1 MMDTLLQDLRYAAR
15 TLLKSPGFTA
25 VAVLTLGLGI
35 GANTAVFTLV
45 NAALFRAPP
54 GTRPHELVWL
64 AATREFPEQ
73 PGRPR
78 SYQRRFSVPEY
89 RDYAARA
96 TAFTGLSA
104 YQDVALAL
112 GSGGEPE
119 RISGLLVSGN
129 YFQLLG
135 LVPAVGR
142 FFVPEE
148 DRDPGAHPVV
158 VLSHGLWRRRFGS
171 DSGIVGKDVTV
182 NGRRFTVAGVA
193 PAGFVGIQLGEPAEL
208 FMPLAMV
215 AVAMPR
221 SADLLEQRY
230 AGWLQI
236 VGRLKPGT
244 TVAAA
249 GAEVAMLAAQLAQA
263 YPQAL
268 EATSAEVTPLS
279 GGLDPGNRQEALP
292 IFVLLMAV
300 PAVVL
305 LIACANVANL
315 LLARAAGRRREIGI
329 RLALGA
335 TRWRLLRQLL
345 TESVLL
351 ALCAGAAGMLLSFWL
366 NDVLLAVSRAPT
378 EIELALKP
386 DARVL
391 AFTIAVA
398 AVTGVLFGL
407 APALGATRPDVVPA
421 LKEEGIALGRRVR
434 RSRLTGA
441 FVVAQVAMSLVLLV
455 TAGLFLRSLD
465 KALDVNPGFDPTNR
479 ISLSFDLGIQ
489 GYSER
494 QRGTFYARLLER
506 VRAMPGVEAA
516 SLASPLPLSGRI
528 IGTAVAIEGVD
539 PDAGAVPVNLGA
551 IAPQYFT
558 TLGVPLVG
566 GRDFSTTDGPGAP
579 LVTIINETLAR
590 RLWPDQDPLGRR
602 LRLYGRDEPVREV
615 IGVAKDG
622 KYDELT
628 ESPRGFLFLPERQRA
643 DLSDIALV
651 VKTSGDPRPLAAALS
666 TAVHELDATLPIFR
680 LETLDQ
686 ALRNRLDKE
695 RGASSLLGVF
705 GTLALLLAALGLYGV
720 MAYAVSQRTREIGI
734 RVALG
739 ARQSDVLKQFVGEG
753 VRLAAVGV
761 VVGLALSVGLTRVI
775 VRFLYGV
782 TATDAATFAAG
793 ALLLCVVAVIASWFP
808 ARRAARVDPMVA
820 LRSE

>member
-1 MMDTLLQDLRYAAR
+1 MDTLFQDLRYAVR
-15 TLLKSPGFTA
+15 TLLKSPGFTT
-25 VAVLTLGLGI
+25 VAVLTLGLGV

-45 NAALFRAPP
+45 NAALFRSPP
-54 GTRPHELVWL
+54 GTRPHELVWV
-64 AATREFPEQ
+64 AATRDFPEQ

-78 SYQRRFSVPEY
+78 SYRRRFSLPEY
-89 RDYAARA
+89 RDYAASV
-96 TAFTGLSA
+96 TSFSGLAA

-119 RISGLLVSGN
+119 RINGMLVSGN
-129 YFQLLG
+129 YFQVLG
-135 LVPAVGR
+135 LVPAAGR
-142 FFVPEE
+142 FFAPEE
-148 DRDPGAHPVV
+148 DRAPGAHPVV

-171 DSGIVGKDVTV
+171 APGIVGSDLTV
-182 NGRRFTVAGVA
+182 NGRHFMVVGVA
-193 PAGFVGIQLGEPAEL
+193 PAGFVGIQLGDPAEL

-215 AVAMPR
+215 GVAMPR
-221 SADLLEQRY
+221 SADLLEERN

-236 VGRLKPGT
+236 VGRLKPGVT
-244 TVAAA
+244 STAA
-249 GAEVAMLAAQLAQA
+249 GADVGTLAARLAKA
-263 YPQAL
+263 YPEAL

-279 GGLDPGNRQEALP
+279 GGLDPSNRQEALP
-292 IFVLLMAV
+292 ILLLLMAV

-351 ALCAGAAGMLLSFWL
+351 ALCAGAVGMLLSFWL
-366 NDVLLAVSRAPT
+366 NDLLLAVSRAPT

-386 DARVL
+386 DVRVL
-391 AFTIAVA
+391 AFTIAIA
-398 AVTGVLFGL
+398 AITGVLFGL
-407 APALGATRPDVVPA
+407 APALGATRPDLVPA

-441 FVVAQVAMSLVLLV
+441 FVVAQVALSLILLV

-465 KALDVNPGFDPTNR
+465 KALNVDPGFDPINR
-479 ISLSFDLGIQ
+479 IALSFDLGIQ
-489 GYSER
+489 GYTDR

-506 VRAMPGVEAA
+506 VRALPGVESA
-516 SLASPLPLSGRI
+516 SLASPLPLSGRM
-528 IGTAVAIEGVD
+528 IGTAVSLEGVD
-539 PDAGAVPVNLGA
+539 PDAGAVPVSFAAMTPG
-551 IAPQYFT
+551 YFA
-558 TLGVPLVG
+558 TLGIPLVR
-566 GRDFSTTDGPGAP
+566 GRDFSAGDGPGAP
-579 LVTIINETLAR
+579 LVLVVNETLAR

-602 LRLYGRDEPVREV
+602 LKLYGRDEPLREV
-615 IGVAKDG
+615 VGVAKDG

-628 ESPRGFLFLPERQRA
+628 ERPRNFLYLPERQRA

-651 VKTSGDPRPLAAALS
+651 VKTAGDPRPLAGAL
-666 TAVHELDATLPIFR
+666 TAAVHELDPTLPIFR
-680 LETLDQ
+680 LETLEQ
-686 ALRNRLDKE
+686 SLVNRLDKE

-720 MAYAVSQRTREIGI
+720 MAYAVAQRTREIGI

-739 ARQSDVLKQFVGEG
+739 ARQADVLRQFVGEG
-753 VRLAAVGV
+753 LRLAVVGV
-761 VVGLALSVGLTRVI
+761 AIGLALSVALTRI
-775 VRFLYGV
+775 IAQFLYGV

-793 ALLLCVVAVIASWFP
+793 AALLCVVAVAASWLP
-808 ARRAARVDPMVA
+808 SRRAARVDPMVA

>member
-1 MMDTLLQDLRYAAR
+1 
-15 TLLKSPGFTA
+15 
-25 VAVLTLGLGI
+25 LGLGI

-64 AATREFPEQ
+64 AATRDFPDQ

-78 SYQRRFSVPEY
+78 SYQRRFSMPEY
-89 RDYAARA
+89 RDYVVR
-96 TAFTGLSA
+96 TTSFTGLSA

-119 RISGLLVSGN
+119 RVGGLLVSGN

-135 LVPAVGR
+135 LLPAAGR

-148 DRDPGAHPVV
+148 DRDPGAHPVL
-158 VLSHGLWRRRFGS
+158 VLSHGLWRRRFAS
-171 DSGIVGKDVTV
+171 DSSVVGTDITV
-182 NGRRFTVAGVA
+182 NGRRFTVVGVA
-193 PAGFVGIQLGEPAEL
+193 PAGFVGIQLGEPTEL

-221 SADLLEQRY
+221 SAELLEQRY

-236 VGRLKPGT
+236 VGRLKPGGT
-244 TVAAA
+244 AAA
-249 GAEVAMLAAQLAQA
+249 ASAEVGTVAAQLAQA
-263 YPQAL
+263 YP
-268 EATSAEVTPLS
+268 ETMEGTSAEVSPLS
-279 GGLDPGNRQEALP
+279 GGLDPGNRREALP

-300 PAVVL
+300 PALVL

-351 ALCAGAAGMLLSFWL
+351 AICAGAAGMLLSFWL
-366 NDVLLAVSRAPT
+366 NDILLAVSRAPT
-378 EIELALKP
+378 EIALALKP
-386 DARVL
+386 DVRVL
-391 AFTIAVA
+391 AFTLVV
-398 AVTGVLFGL
+398 AVTTGMLFGL
-407 APALGATRPDVVPA
+407 APALGATRPDLVPA
-421 LKEEGIALGRRVR
+421 LKERLG
-434 RSRLTGA
+434 RSRLARA
-441 FVVAQVAMSLVLLV
+441 FVVAQVAISLILLV

-465 KALDVNPGFDPTNR
+465 KALDVNPGFDPANR

-489 GYSER
+489 GYTDQ
-494 QRGTFYARLLER
+494 QRGAFYARLLEQ
-506 VRAMPGVEAA
+506 VRAMPGVRAA
-516 SLASPLPLSGRI
+516 SLASPLPLSGRV
-528 IGTAVAIEGVD
+528 IGSAVSLEGVD
-539 PDAGAVPVNLGA
+539 PDAGGVPVNLGA
-551 IAPQYFT
+551 FAPEYFET
-558 TLGVPLVG
+558 MGAPLVR
-566 GRDFSTTDGPGAP
+566 GRDFAATDGPGAP
-579 LVTIINETLAR
+579 LVAIINETLAR
-590 RLWPDQDPLGRR
+590 RLWGNEDPLGRR
-602 LRLYGRDEPVREV
+602 LRLYGRDEPYREV
-615 IGVAKDG
+615 VGVAKDG

-628 ESPRGFLFLPERQRA
+628 ESPRGFLFLPERQHA
-643 DLSDIALV
+643 DLSDISLV
-651 VKTSGDPRPLAAALS
+651 VKTAGDPRPLAGALS
-666 TAVHELDATLPIFR
+666 AAVHELDPALPIFR
-680 LETLDQ
+680 LETLEQ

-720 MAYAVSQRTREIGI
+720 MAYAVTQRTREIGI

-739 ARQSDVLKQFVGEG
+739 ARQVDVLRQFVGEG
-753 VRLAAVGV
+753 MRLAAVGV
-761 VVGLALSVGLTRVI
+761 VIGIALSVALTRI
-775 VRFLYGV
+775 IARFLYGV

-793 ALLLCVVAVIASWFP
+793 AALLCVVAVLASWFP

-820 LRSE
+820 LRAE

>member
-1 MMDTLLQDLRYAAR
+1 VDTLLQDLRYAVR

-25 VAVLTLGLGI
+25 VAVLTLGLGV

-45 NAALFRAPP
+45 NAALFRSPP
-54 GTRPHELVWL
+54 GARPHELVWL
-64 AATREFPEQ
+64 AATRDFPDQ

-78 SYQRRFSVPEY
+78 SYQRRFSLPEY
-89 RDYAARA
+89 RDYAAGT
-96 TAFTGLSA
+96 TAFTGLTA

-119 RISGLLVSGN
+119 RINGMMVSGN
-129 YFQLLG
+129 YFQVLG
-135 LVPAVGR
+135 LVPAAGR
-142 FFVPEE
+142 FFAAEE
-148 DRDPGAHPVV
+148 DGAPGAHPVV
-158 VLSHGLWRRRFGS
+158 VLSHRLWRRRFGS
-171 DSGIVGKDVTV
+171 APGVVGSDITV
-182 NGRRFTVAGVA
+182 NGRHFLVVGVA

-208 FMPLAMV
+208 FVPLAMV
-215 AVAMPR
+215 GVAMPR
-221 SADLLEQRY
+221 SAYLLEQRN
-230 AGWLQI
+230 ADWLQI
-236 VGRLKPGT
+236 VGRLKPGV

-249 GAEVAMLAAQLAQA
+249 GAEVATFAARLAQE
-263 YPQAL
+263 YPEAL
-268 EATSAEVTPLS
+268 AATSAEVTPLS
-279 GGLDPGNRQEALP
+279 GGLDPSNRGEALP
-292 IFVLLMAV
+292 ILLLLMAV

-351 ALCAGAAGMLLSFWL
+351 ALCAGAVGMLLSFWL
-366 NDVLLAVSRAPT
+366 NDVLLAVSHAPA

-386 DARVL
+386 DLRVF
-391 AFTIAVA
+391 AFTIAIA
-398 AVTGVLFGL
+398 AATGVLFGL

-441 FVVAQVAMSLVLLV
+441 FVVAQVALSLILLV

-465 KALDVNPGFDPTNR
+465 KALDVNPGFDPVNR

-489 GYSER
+489 GYTDR

-506 VRAMPGVEAA
+506 VRALPGVEAT
-516 SLASPLPLSGRI
+516 SLASPLPLSGRMV
-528 IGTAVAIEGVD
+528 GTAVSLEGVD
-539 PDAGAVPVNLGA
+539 PDAGGVPVSFSA

-558 TLGVPLVG
+558 TLGIPLVR
-566 GRDFSTTDGPGAP
+566 GRDFAASDGAGAP
-579 LVTIINETLAR
+579 LVVIVNETLAR

-602 LRLYGRDEPVREV
+602 LRMYGRTEPYREV

-628 ESPRGFLFLPERQRA
+628 ESPRNFLYLPERQRA

-651 VKTSGDPRPLAAALS
+651 AKTAGDPRPLAGALIA
-666 TAVHELDATLPIFR
+666 AVHELDPTLPIFR
-680 LETLDQ
+680 IETLEQ
-686 ALRNRLDKE
+686 SLVNRLDKV

-720 MAYAVSQRTREIGI
+720 MAYAVTQRTREIGI

-739 ARQSDVLKQFVGEG
+739 AGQRDVLRQFVGEG
-753 VRLAAVGV
+753 FRLAVVGV
-761 VVGLALSVGLTRVI
+761 MIGLALSVALTRVI
-775 VRFLYGV
+775 ARFLYGV

-793 ALLLCVVAVIASWFP
+793 AAVLCVVALAASWFP

-820 LRSE
+820 LRAE

>member
-1 MMDTLLQDLRYAAR
+1 VDTLFQDLRYAVR
-15 TLLKSPGFTA
+15 TLLRSPGFTA

-54 GTRPHELVWL
+54 GARPHELVWL
-64 AATREFPEQ
+64 GATRDFPQQ

-78 SYQRRFSVPEY
+78 SYQRRFSLPEY
-89 RDYAARA
+89 RDYAAGA

-119 RISGLLVSGN
+119 RINGMLVSGN
-129 YFQLLG
+129 YFQVLG
-135 LVPAVGR
+135 LVPAAGR
-142 FFVPEE
+142 FFAPEE
-148 DRDPGAHPVV
+148 DRDPGAHAVV

-171 DSGIVGKDVTV
+171 DPATVGTDITI
-182 NGRRFTVAGVA
+182 NGRRFMVAGVA

-215 AVAMPR
+215 GVAMPR
-221 SADLLEQRY
+221 SAELLDQRY

-236 VGRLKPGT
+236 VGRLKPGVT
-244 TVAAA
+244 AAAA
-249 GAEVAMLAAQLAQA
+249 GTEVATLAARLAQE
-263 YPQAL
+263 YPEAL
-268 EATSAEVTPLS
+268 EGASAEVTPLS

-300 PAVVL
+300 PVVVL

-315 LLARAAGRRREIGI
+315 LLARATGRRREIGI

-335 TRWRLLRQLL
+335 TRSRLLRQLL

-366 NDVLLAVSRAPT
+366 NDVLLAVSRAPA

-386 DARVL
+386 DMRVL
-391 AFTIAVA
+391 AFTIVVAV
-398 AVTGVLFGL
+398 VTGVLFGL

-441 FVVAQVAMSLVLLV
+441 FVVAQVALSLILLV

-465 KALDVNPGFDPTNR
+465 KALGVNPGFDPVNR
-479 ISLSFDLGIQ
+479 MSLSFDLGIQ
-489 GYSER
+489 GYSDR

-506 VRAMPGVEAA
+506 VRALPGVEAA

-528 IGTAVAIEGVD
+528 IATAVSLEGVD
-539 PDAGAVPVNLGA
+539 PDAGAVPVTLGS
-551 IAPQYFT
+551 ISPEYFA
-558 TLGVPLVG
+558 TLGVPLVQ
-566 GRDFSTTDGPGAP
+566 GRDFAPADGPGAP
-579 LVTIINETLAR
+579 LVVIVNETLAR
-590 RLWPDQDPLGRR
+590 RLWPDQDPVGRR
-602 LRLYGRDEPVREV
+602 LRLYGREEPLREV

-628 ESPRGFLFLPERQRA
+628 ERPRSFLYFPERQHA
-643 DLSDIALV
+643 DLSDISLV
-651 VKTSGDPRPLAAALS
+651 VRTTGDPRPLAGAL
-666 TAVHELDATLPIFR
+666 TAAVHELDPTLPIFR
-680 LETLDQ
+680 LETLEQ
-686 ALRNRLDKE
+686 SLVNRLDKE

-739 ARQSDVLKQFVGEG
+739 ARQADVLRQFVGEG
-753 VRLAAVGV
+753 VRLAVVGV
-761 VVGLALSVGLTRVI
+761 VIGLVLSVALTRVI
-775 VRFLYGV
+775 AQFLYGV
-782 TATDAATFAAG
+782 TATDVATFAAG
-793 ALLLCVVAVIASWFP
+793 ALVLCVVAVAASWLP

-820 LRSE
+820 LRAE

>member
-1 MMDTLLQDLRYAAR
+1 MDTLLQDLRYAAR
-15 TLLKSPGFTA
+15 ALIKSPGFTT

-45 NAALFRAPP
+45 NAALFRTPP
-54 GTRPHELVWL
+54 GASPHELMWL
-64 AATREFPEQ
+64 AATRDFPEQ

-78 SYQRRFSVPEY
+78 SYQRRFSLPEY
-89 RDYAARA
+89 RDYAAGSS
-96 TAFTGLSA
+96 AFTGLSA
-104 YQDVALAL
+104 YQDAALAL

-119 RISGLLVSGN
+119 RINGMLVSGN
-129 YFQLLG
+129 YFQVLG
-135 LVPAVGR
+135 LVPAAGR

-158 VLSHGLWRRRFGS
+158 VLSHGLWRHRFGS
-171 DSGIVGKDVTV
+171 DSAIVGKDITV
-182 NGRRFTVAGVA
+182 NGRRFMVVGVA
-193 PAGFVGIQLGEPAEL
+193 PAGFVGIQLGEPADL
-208 FMPLAMV
+208 FTPLAMI

-221 SADLLEQRY
+221 SADLLEQRN

-236 VGRLKPGT
+236 IGRLKPGV

-249 GAEVAMLAAQLAQA
+249 GKDIATLAARLAQT
-263 YPQAL
+263 YPEVLQG
-268 EATSAEVTPLS
+268 TSAEVAPLS
-279 GGLDPGNRQEALP
+279 GGLDPSNRSEALP

-335 TRWRLLRQLL
+335 TRGRLMRQLL
-345 TESVLL
+345 TESVVL
-351 ALCAGAAGMLLSFWL
+351 ALCAGAAGMVLSFWL

-398 AVTGVLFGL
+398 VVTGVLFGL

-421 LKEEGIALGRRVR
+421 LKERLG
-434 RSRLTGA
+434 RSRLARA
-441 FVVAQVAMSLVLLV
+441 FVMAQVALSLILLV

-465 KALDVNPGFDPTNR
+465 KALDVNPGFDPVNR
-479 ISLSFDLGIQ
+479 IALSFDLGIQ
-489 GYSER
+489 GYTDR

-506 VRAMPGVEAA
+506 VRALPGVEAA
-516 SLASPLPLSGRI
+516 SLGSPLPMSGRI
-528 IGTAVAIEGVD
+528 IGSAVSIEGVD
-539 PDAGAVPVNLGA
+539 PDAGAVPVTLGSF
-551 IAPQYFT
+551 APQYFA
-558 TLGVPLVG
+558 TLGVPLLR
-566 GRDFSTTDGPGAP
+566 GRDFATTDLAGAP
-579 LVTIINETLAR
+579 LVVIVNETLAR
-590 RLWPDQDPLGRR
+590 RLWPNQDPLGRR
-602 LRLYGRDEPVREV
+602 LRLYGREEPLREV

-628 ESPRGFLFLPERQRA
+628 ENPRGFLYLPERQHA
-643 DLSDIALV
+643 DLSDISLI
-651 VKTSGDPRPLAAALS
+651 VKTTSDPRPLAGALT

-680 LETLDQ
+680 LETLQQ

-739 ARQSDVLKQFVGEG
+739 ARQADVLRQFVGEG
-753 VRLAAVGV
+753 VRLAVVGV
-761 VVGLALSVGLTRVI
+761 AIGLALSVMLTRI
-775 VRFLYGV
+775 IAQFLYGV
-782 TATDAATFAAG
+782 TATDATTFAAG
-793 ALLLCVVAVIASWFP
+793 AVVLCVVAVAASWLP

>member
-1 MMDTLLQDLRYAAR
+1 MDTLLQDIRYAAR

-25 VAVLTLGLGI
+25 IAVLTLGLGI
-35 GANTAVFTLV
+35 GANSAVFTLV

-54 GTRPHELVWL
+54 GTRPQELVWL
-64 AATREFPEQ
+64 AATRDFPEQ

-78 SYQRRFSVPEY
+78 SYQRRFSLPEY
-89 RDYAARA
+89 RDYAAQA

-104 YQDVALAL
+104 YQDVALSL

-129 YFQLLG
+129 YFQVLG
-135 LVPAVGR
+135 LVPAAGR
-142 FFVPEE
+142 FFAPEE

-171 DSGIVGKDVTV
+171 DSGVVGTDITV
-182 NGRRFTVAGVA
+182 NGRRFMVAGVA

-215 AVAMPR
+215 GVAMPR
-221 SADLLEQRY
+221 SAELLEQRD

-236 VGRLKPGT
+236 AARLKPGNT
-244 TVAAA
+244 AAA
-249 GAEVAMLAAQLAQA
+249 ASAEVGTLASQLALA
-263 YPQAL
+263 YPEAL
-268 EATSAEVTPLS
+268 AATSAEVTPLS
-279 GGLDPGNRQEALP
+279 GGLDPGNRREALP
-292 IFVLLMAV
+292 VFVLLMAV
-300 PAVVL
+300 PALVL

-315 LLARAAGRRREIGI
+315 LLARAAGRRREIGV

-345 TESVLL
+345 TESVIL

-366 NDVLLAVSRAPT
+366 NDILLAVSRAPT

-386 DARVL
+386 DVRVL
-391 AFTIAVA
+391 AFTLAVA
-398 AVTGVLFGL
+398 VVTGVLFGL
-407 APALGATRPDVVPA
+407 APALGATRPDLVPA
-421 LKEEGIALGRRVR
+421 LKEEGFTLGRRLR

-441 FVVAQVAMSLVLLV
+441 FVVAQVAISLMLLV

-465 KALDVNPGFDPTNR
+465 KALDVNPGFDPANR

-489 GYSER
+489 GYSDK
-494 QRGTFYARLLER
+494 QRGSFYARLLER
-506 VRAMPGVEAA
+506 VRAIPGVVAA
-516 SLASPLPLSGRI
+516 SVASPLPLSGRM
-528 IGTAVAIEGVD
+528 IGTAVSREGVD
-539 PDAGAVPVNLGA
+539 QDAGAVPVNLGA
-551 IAPQYFT
+551 FSPDYFAT
-558 TLGVPLVG
+558 MGTPLLH
-566 GRDFSTTDGPGAP
+566 GRDFAPTDGPGAR
-579 LVTIINETLAR
+579 LVAIINETLAR
-590 RLWPDQDPLGRR
+590 RLWGNEDPIGRR
-602 LRLYGRDEPVREV
+602 LRLYGRDEPYREV

-651 VKTSGDPRPLAAALS
+651 VKTAGDPRPLAGTLTA
-666 TAVHELDATLPIFR
+666 AVHELDPTLPIFR
-680 LETLDQ
+680 LETLEQ
-686 ALRNRLDKE
+686 ALLNRLDKE

-720 MAYAVSQRTREIGI
+720 MAYAVSQRTREIGV

-739 ARQSDVLKQFVGEG
+739 ARQADVLRQFVGEG
-753 VRLAAVGV
+753 VRLAAIGV
-761 VVGLALSVGLTRVI
+761 VIGLALSAALTRI
-775 VRFLYGV
+775 IARFLYGV
-782 TATDAATFAAG
+782 TATDAATFAGG
-793 ALLLCVVAVIASWFP
+793 ALLLGVVAVLASWFP

-820 LRSE
+820 LRAE

>member
-1 MMDTLLQDLRYAAR
+1 VDTLLQDLRYAAR
-15 TLLKSPGFTA
+15 ALLKSPGFTV

-54 GTRPHELVWL
+54 GDRPHELVWL
-64 AATREFPEQ
+64 AATRDFPEQ

-78 SYQRRFSVPEY
+78 SYQRRFSLPEY
-89 RDYAARA
+89 RDYAAGA

-119 RISGLLVSGN
+119 RINGMLVSGN
-129 YFQLLG
+129 YFQVLG
-135 LVPAVGR
+135 LVPAAGR
-142 FFVPEE
+142 FFAPEE

-158 VLSHGLWRRRFGS
+158 VLSHGLWGRRFGS
-171 DSGIVGKDVTV
+171 DPAIVGTDITI

-215 AVAMPR
+215 RVAMPR
-221 SADLLEQRY
+221 SAELLDQRY

-236 VGRLKPGT
+236 VGRLKPGVT
-244 TVAAA
+244 AAAA
-249 GAEVAMLAAQLAQA
+249 GADVATLAARLAQA
-263 YPQAL
+263 YPDAL
-268 EATSAEVTPLS
+268 RATSAEVAPLS
-279 GGLDPGNRQEALP
+279 GGLDPSNRQQALP
-292 IFVLLMAV
+292 IMLLLMAV
-300 PAVVL
+300 PMVVL

-315 LLARAAGRRREIGI
+315 LLARATGRRREIGI

-345 TESVLL
+345 TESVVL
-351 ALCAGAAGMLLSFWL
+351 ALCAGGAGMLLSFWL
-366 NDVLLAVSRAPT
+366 NDVLLAVSHAPA
-378 EIELALKP
+378 EIALALKP
-386 DARVL
+386 DIRVL
-391 AFTIAVA
+391 AFTIAI
-398 AVTGVLFGL
+398 AVITGVLFGL

-441 FVVAQVAMSLVLLV
+441 FVVAQVALSLILLV

-465 KALDVNPGFDPTNR
+465 KALDVNPGFDPVNR

-489 GYSER
+489 GYNDR
-494 QRGTFYARLLER
+494 QRGTFYTRLLER
-506 VRAMPGVEAA
+506 VRALPGVEAA
-516 SLASPLPLSGRI
+516 SLGSPLPLSGRI
-528 IGTAVAIEGVD
+528 VGTAVSLEGVD
-539 PDAGAVPVNLGA
+539 QDAGAVPANLGS
-551 IAPQYFT
+551 ISPEYFA
-558 TLGVPLVG
+558 TLGVPLVR
-566 GRDFSTTDGPGAP
+566 GRDFAATDGTGAP
-579 LVTIINETLAR
+579 LVVIVNETLAR
-590 RLWPDQDPLGRR
+590 RLWPDQDPVGRR
-602 LRLYGRDEPVREV
+602 LRLYGREEPLREV

-628 ESPRGFLFLPERQRA
+628 ERPRSFVYFPERQHS
-643 DLSDIALV
+643 DVSDISLV
-651 VKTSGDPRPLAAALS
+651 VKTTGDPRPLAGALT

-680 LETLDQ
+680 LETLEQ
-686 ALRNRLDKE
+686 ALLNRLDKE

-739 ARQSDVLKQFVGEG
+739 AGQAHVLRQFVGEG
-753 VRLAAVGV
+753 VRLAVVGV
-761 VVGLALSVGLTRVI
+761 VIGLALSVALTRVI
-775 VRFLYGV
+775 AQFLYGV

-793 ALLLCVVAVIASWFP
+793 AVVLCVVAVAASWLP

-820 LRSE
+820 LRAE